1 MFLFKYLQIHIEP
14 IYMGDEGKRVPCRF
28 FDMPGFDGNDIKKD
42 ELEKIIN
49 GEVKLSDKVSS

>member
-1 MFLFKYLQIHIEP
+1 
-14 IYMGDEGKRVPCRF
+14 MGDEGKRVPCRF